1 MPTTT
6 IDSGKRGPEIVTGYD
21 FAWTFEIRDRG
32 AIRGI
37 EGAEIKAAL
46 VSMPRNVTLIEP
58 VSCSS
63 TAPGADWPEG
73 LLTVE
78 FPAAATALLTSNDSS
93 AVIEIAISQAGKRKE
108 YHALVTIQTG
118 RITA

>member
-6 IDSGKRGPEIVTGYD
+6 IDSGKRGPEIVSGYD

-32 AIRGI
+32 AVRDLT
-37 EGAEIKAAL
+37 GADIQAAL
-46 VSMPRNVTLIEP
+46 VSMPRNVTLIQP
-58 VSCSS
+58 VVCSS

-78 FPAAATALLTSNDSS
+78 FPAAATAPLTSNDSS

-108 YHALVTIQTG
+108 YHTLITIETG